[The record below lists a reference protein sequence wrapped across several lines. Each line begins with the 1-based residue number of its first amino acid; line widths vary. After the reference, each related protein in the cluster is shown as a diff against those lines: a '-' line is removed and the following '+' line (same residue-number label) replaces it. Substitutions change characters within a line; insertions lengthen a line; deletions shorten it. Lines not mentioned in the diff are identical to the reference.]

1 MGKNKIQ
8 NNMTMK
14 MNISIYGVS
23 VNKKLKIWRIVNT
36 YFEFT
41 PLQQLYEKGYIS
53 GRNGTF
59 ISCNHVNQWK
69 IIFFKDIFLKY

>member
-23 VNKKLKIWRIVNT
+23 VNKKLKI
-36 YFEFT
+36 
-41 PLQQLYEKGYIS
+41 
-53 GRNGTF
+53 
-59 ISCNHVNQWK
+59 
-69 IIFFKDIFLKY
+69 